1 MGLELIKKLKENC
14 WSDVSVVDFEK
25 LISSNF
31 NKLGSIINLSID
43 NVPNYSWRTAW
54 LIFKS
59 INKKND
65 ERYLPYI
72 DKFISGLEGKESSHK
87 RELFKIILMF
97 DLNEDQDGLLYNL
110 AVDSWI
116 NTKLKPSTRFYAI
129 IHILKIVD
137 KYPLLRKE
145 VDFLLDNHY
154 MDSLSNGI
162 RSSIIKKINS
172 SKQNIQKEKKTTQ

>member
-31 NKLGSIINLSID
+31 YKLGSIINLSID

-65 ERYLPYI
+65 DRYLPYI

-87 RELFKIILMF
+87 RVI
-97 DLNEDQDGLLYNL
+97 
-110 AVDSWI
+110 
-116 NTKLKPSTRFYAI
+116 
-129 IHILKIVD
+129 
-137 KYPLLRKE
+137 
-145 VDFLLDNHY
+145 
-154 MDSLSNGI
+154 
-162 RSSIIKKINS
+162 
-172 SKQNIQKEKKTTQ
+172 

>member
-1 MGLELIKKLKENC
+1 MKENC
-14 WSDVSVVDFEK
+14 WSDVSVADFEK

-31 NKLGSIINLSID
+31 YKLGSIINLSID

-54 LIFKS
+54 FIFKS

-97 DLNEDQDGLLYNL
+97 DLNEDQDGSLYNI
-110 AVDSWI
+110 AVDTWI
-116 NTKLKPSTRFYAI
+116 NTKLKSSTRFYAM

-137 KYPLLRKE
+137 NILYLERKLI
-145 VDFLLDNHY
+145 FY
-154 MDSLSNGI
+154 
-162 RSSIIKKINS
+162 
-172 SKQNIQKEKKTTQ
+172 